1 MRSKVGHALREAF
14 ANTGGGEAGLLAAS
28 TDALA
33 ECAHQHLTADELARV
48 EDGLV
53 REVQEIRGRVTRD
66 PLGLVLT
73 PTAVARGLVDLVE
86 RVFPGTIEATDTVLD
101 PAAGTGR
108 LLDAWGE
115 RSPAERFGWDLDQ
128 VTLTTAHTLST
139 LRGRCD
145 RRGGLRLAEVDGLS
159 APRPEDAGKLTVLAN
174 PPFVAAFSRRSQA
187 AEMDEE
193 QLRHVA
199 KGWTSGR
206 LNSAVAFV
214 ARVVRDLLH
223 PGEVAGFVLP
233 DAILSAPQYGA
244 TRKAWLAFVD
254 EFHVG
259 RLDENAF
266 PRHGLRSVLVVC
278 RRRAMSAFDSV
289 EEPHVE
295 SISFSMMDDDGWRSA
310 GSLPISAVRASE
322 CSTIP
327 WPSAVSDL
335 AFQLLAAGHRLDAH
349 FSLSDGVNPGKAVAR
364 AALLADTPSTLQKP
378 RPVVEGRNVSPGSV
392 EQHSRWIETE
402 PSRLLTEWRRTGTSL
417 RAEGLFDGPRCYSR
431 QTSDRLVFAYVDNDT
446 MALNSVHVTKWL
458 GGGGDAQLELKRLSA
473 VLNCEL
479 MTEVYQA
486 LFAEDRRLFPQ
497 VKIRNL
503 RALPLPWPAPQDVNE
518 AADRWAEA
526 PSEARLRHVNTLVGR
541 WLEAVTV
548 CEGATESR

>member
-1 MRSKVGHALREAF
+1 MRSKIGESLREAF
-14 ANTGGGEAGLLAAS
+14 EQTSGGESGLLRAA
-28 TDALA
+28 TEALA
-33 ECAHQHLTADELARV
+33 ACAHENLGPEELARI
-48 EDGLV
+48 EDALI

-73 PTAVARGLVDLVE
+73 PTAVARGLVDLIG
-86 RVFPGTIEATDTVLD
+86 RVFPGTLDATETVLD

-115 RSPAERFGWDLDQ
+115 RSSANRYGWDLDQ

-139 LRGRCD
+139 LRGRSD
-145 RRGGLRLAEVDGLS
+145 RQGALRLSEVDGLVE
-159 APRPEDAGKLTVLAN
+159 PRPADVGTLTVLAN

-187 AEMDEE
+187 AEMNEE
-193 QLRHVA
+193 HLRQVA

-233 DAILSAPQYGA
+233 DAVLSAPQYGE
-244 TRKAWLAFVD
+244 TRRAWLAFVD

-259 RLDENAF
+259 RLDEDAF

-289 EEPHVE
+289 EVPHVRT
-295 SISFSMMDDDGWRSA
+295 IGFSMMDEDGWRAA
-310 GSLPISAVRASE
+310 GSLPISAVEASE

-327 WPSAVSDL
+327 WPSVVSDL
-335 AFQLLAAGHRLDAH
+335 AFALLAAGHRIDDH
-349 FSLSDGVNPGKAVAR
+349 FTVSDGVNPGKAVAR
-364 AALLADTPSTLQKP
+364 AALLADTPSILSKP
-378 RPVVEGRNVSPGSV
+378 CPVVEGRNIVPGAV
-392 EQHSRWIETE
+392 EHSSRWLETD
-402 PSRLLTEWRRTGTSL
+402 PVKLLPEWRRTGTSL
-417 RAEGLFDGPRCYSR
+417 RAEGLFTEPRCYSR
-431 QTSDRLVFAYVDNDT
+431 QTSDRLVFAYVDDGT
-446 MALNSVHVTKWL
+446 MALNSVHVTRWAGRKE
-458 GGGGDAQLELKRLSA
+458 DAPIELKRLSA
-473 VLNCEL
+473 ILNCEL
-479 MTEVYQA
+479 LTELYQA

-503 RALPLPWPAPQDVNE
+503 RAIPLPWPAPQNVIE
-518 AADRWAEA
+518 AADRWVEA

-541 WLEAVTV
+541 WLEAVA
-548 CEGATESR
+548 EDLTESK

>member
-1 MRSKVGHALREAF
+1 MKTAVGQAVRHAFEK
-14 ANTGGGEAGLLAAS
+14 TEGGEAGLLTAA
-28 TDALA
+28 TEALA
-33 ECAHQHLTADELARV
+33 ECAHQHLTADELSRV
-48 EDGLV
+48 EDGLI

-73 PTAVARGLVDLVE
+73 PPAVARGLVELVE
-86 RVFPGTIEATDTVLD
+86 RVFPGTVDGTASVLD

-115 RSPAERFGWDLDQ
+115 RSDAERYGWDLDQ

-139 LRGRCD
+139 LRGRAD
-145 RRGGLRLAEVDGLS
+145 RRGALHLAEVDGLS
-159 APRPEDAGKLTVLAN
+159 APRPPAAGKLTVLAN

-193 QLRHVA
+193 QLRQVA

-233 DAILSAPQYGA
+233 DAILSAPQYGE
-244 TRKAWLAFVD
+244 TRRAWLAFVD

-259 RLDENAF
+259 RLDEDAF

-289 EEPHVE
+289 VEPHVD
-295 SISFSMMDDDGWRSA
+295 SIGFSIMDDDGWRPA
-310 GSLPISAVRASE
+310 GSLPISAVKASE
-322 CSTIP
+322 CATIP

-335 AFQLLAAGHRLDAH
+335 AFSLLAAGNRLDTS
-349 FSLSDGVNPGKAVAR
+349 FRISDGVNPGKAVAR
-364 AALLADTPSTLQKP
+364 SALLADSPGALQNP
-378 RPVVEGRNVSPGSV
+378 RPVVEGRNLGPGSL
-392 EQHSRWIETE
+392 EPHSRWIETE
-402 PSRLLTEWRRTGTSL
+402 PSRLLPEWRKTGTSL

-431 QTSDRLVFAYVDNDT
+431 QTSDRLVFVYVDDGT
-446 MALNSVHVTKWL
+446 MALNSVHVTKWA
-458 GGGGDAQLELKRLSA
+458 GAVEQAPTQLRRLSA
-473 VLNCEL
+473 ILNCEL
-479 MTEVYQA
+479 MTEIYQA

-503 RALPLPWPAPQDVNE
+503 RALPLPWPPPPNVAE

-541 WLEAVTV
+541 WLEAVA
-548 CEGATESR
+548 EERATESR